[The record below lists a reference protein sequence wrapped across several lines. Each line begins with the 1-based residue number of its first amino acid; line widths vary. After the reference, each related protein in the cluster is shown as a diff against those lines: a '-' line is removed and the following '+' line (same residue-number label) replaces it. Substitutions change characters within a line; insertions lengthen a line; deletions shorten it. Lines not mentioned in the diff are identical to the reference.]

1 MKQDLL
7 RAQMFAKR
15 RIARALNYSPGS
27 SISLDRHEKSSTVL
41 NERIEMYS
49 NSSTVEIHDPRSELP
64 RGHYFQQRFA
74 YHAQDVILEPKQG
87 LLYSAEGALVEEST
101 NWPIFQMYDSFPWN
115 PKANVKTL
123 EIESAIFLPSSAFWH
138 WLIEDLPPTIFAL
151 GLDFN
156 SPILV
161 AMDPPKYVR
170 DFLATLDREV
180 IFLDGPVK
188 VNSVTFVGKGQDSG
202 WPHPKDLDVVQSY
215 DPFAQARHVS
225 SAPEKIYISR
235 RASRRS
241 PSNEVEIEELF
252 LSRGF
257 RVVRLEEMNL
267 LDEIRL
273 VSGVSFIAGVHGA
286 GMTNMIWM
294 PPESKL
300 FDIANDDY
308 WTESPHRAAHMLGI
322 EYDYSIYKGELTG
335 AVSIVEIARK
345 LDSFNR

>member
-1 MKQDLL
+1 MKQDVL
-7 RAQMFAKR
+7 RARMLAKR
-15 RIARALNYSPGS
+15 KIVRALNYTPGN
-27 SISLDRHEKSSTVL
+27 SISLDRHEKPSTVS

-49 NSSTVEIHDPRSELP
+49 NSSTVEIYDPRSELP
-64 RGHYFQQRFA
+64 RGHYFQQRYA
-74 YHAQDVILEPKQG
+74 YRANNVILEPKQG
-87 LLYSAEGALVEEST
+87 LIYSSEGTLVEEST

-115 PKANVKTL
+115 PKNNVKTL

-151 GLDFN
+151 GLDSN

-161 AMDPPKYVR
+161 AKNPPKYVR
-170 DFLATLDREV
+170 DFLTTLDREV

-188 VNSVTFVGKGQDSG
+188 VNSLIFVGKSQDSG
-202 WPHPKDLDVVQSY
+202 WPHPKDLDVVVNY
-215 DPFAQARHVS
+215 GPFAQVRDFS
-225 SAPEKIYISR
+225 SAPGKIYVSR

-252 LSRGF
+252 LSRDF

-273 VSGVSFIAGVHGA
+273 MSSVSFIAGVHGA
-286 GMTNMIWM
+286 GMANMIWM

-300 FDIANDDY
+300 FDIANDNY
-308 WTESPHRAAHMLGI
+308 WTESGHHATYMLGI
-322 EYDYSIYKGELTG
+322 EYNYSIYKGELTG
-335 AVSIVEIARK
+335 AVSIEEVRQK

>member
-1 MKQDLL
+1 MKQDVL
-7 RAQMFAKR
+7 RARMLAKR
-15 RIARALNYSPGS
+15 KIARALNYSPGN
-27 SISLDRHEKSSTVL
+27 SISLDRHEKPNTVA
-41 NERIEMYS
+41 NERIEVYS
-49 NSSTVEIHDPRSELP
+49 NSSTIEIYDPRSDLP
-64 RGHYFQQRFA
+64 RGHYFQARFA
-74 YHAQDVILEPKQG
+74 YRAENVILEPRQG
-87 LLYSAEGALVEEST
+87 LLYSPDGALVEEST

-115 PKANVKTL
+115 PKNNVKTL
-123 EIESAIFLPSSAFWH
+123 EIESAIFLPSGAFWH
-138 WLIEDLPPTIFAL
+138 WLIEDLPLMIFAL
-151 GLDFN
+151 GLNSN

-188 VNSVTFVGKGQDSG
+188 VKSLIFVGKSQDAG
-202 WPHPKDLDVVQSY
+202 WPHPKDLEVVVGY
-215 DPFAQARHVS
+215 GPFAQARHFS
-225 SAPEKIYISR
+225 PTPEKIYISR

-252 LSRGF
+252 QSRGF

-273 VSGVSFIAGVHGA
+273 ISGVSFIAGVHGA

-294 PPESKL
+294 PSESKL

-335 AVSIVEIARK
+335 AVSIEEITRK